1 MMKEIQSFFE
11 IDDRLCALAEQ
22 AEERCKPVFAAIDQ
36 RAAYNGAKVL
46 KAFQNNRVSEPCFYG
61 STGYGYGDQGRE
73 VLDKVV
79 AEAFGA
85 EDALVRHNFV
95 SGTHALTVALFGV
108 LRTGDKMVSIT
119 GRPYDTLE
127 GVIGLNG
134 NKGDGSLM
142 DYGVTYDEVP
152 LLEDGTPNYDAIPEA
167 VRGAKIAYIQRSRGY
182 ALRPAFTLA
191 QIEKM
196 AQLAR
201 SSNPDIIVMVD
212 NCYGEFTDTSEPV
225 QHGADLMIGSMIK
238 NVGGG
243 IARTGGYIAGRK
255 DLVELCSYRLTCV
268 GMGKEVGCTLDMN
281 RELFLG
287 FFHAPDVTASALK
300 TAAFAASLFELLG
313 FACYPRYDEPRN
325 DIVEAICLGDEAH
338 LTAFCQGIQAGSP
351 VDSFVVP
358 EAWDMPGY
366 TSKVIMAAGAFTLGA
381 SIELSADAPIR
392 EPFAVWMQG
401 GITETSG
408 KIGVLLAAQKML
420 ENQLLPTLQC

>member
-11 IDDRLCALAEQ
+11 IDDRLCTLAEQ
-22 AEERCKPVFAAIDQ
+22 AEERCKPVFTAIDQ

-127 GVIGLNG
+127 GVIGLTG

-182 ALRPAFTLA
+182 SLRDSLSC
-191 QIEKM
+191 EKIGDII
-196 AQLAR
+196 
-201 SSNPDIIVMVD
+201 SFVKNIDPNIIVMVD
-212 NCYGEFTDTSEPV
+212 NCYGEFVQVKEPSE
-225 QHGADLMIGSMIK
+225 
-238 NVGGG
+238 
-243 IARTGGYIAGRK
+243 
-255 DLVELCSYRLTCV
+255 
-268 GMGKEVGCTLDMN
+268 
-281 RELFLG
+281 F
-287 FFHAPDVTASALK
+287 
-300 TAAFAASLFELLG
+300 
-313 FACYPRYDEPRN
+313 
-325 DIVEAICLGDEAH
+325 
-338 LTAFCQGIQAGSP
+338 
-351 VDSFVVP
+351 
-358 EAWDMPGY
+358 
-366 TSKVIMAAGAFTLGA
+366 
-381 SIELSADAPIR
+381 
-392 EPFAVWMQG
+392 
-401 GITETSG
+401 
-408 KIGVLLAAQKML
+408 
-420 ENQLLPTLQC
+420 

>member
-127 GVIGLNG
+127 GVIGLTG

-167 VRGAKIAYIQRSRGY
+167 VRGAKSLTFSVLEVTHCVRHLRLHRLKRWHSWHAAATRISLSWWITAMANLPILPSR
-182 ALRPAFTLA
+182 FSMV
-191 QIEKM
+191 QI
-196 AQLAR
+196 
-201 SSNPDIIVMVD
+201 
-212 NCYGEFTDTSEPV
+212 
-225 QHGADLMIGSMIK
+225 
-238 NVGGG
+238 
-243 IARTGGYIAGRK
+243 
-255 DLVELCSYRLTCV
+255 
-268 GMGKEVGCTLDMN
+268 
-281 RELFLG
+281 
-287 FFHAPDVTASALK
+287 
-300 TAAFAASLFELLG
+300 
-313 FACYPRYDEPRN
+313 
-325 DIVEAICLGDEAH
+325 
-338 LTAFCQGIQAGSP
+338 
-351 VDSFVVP
+351 
-358 EAWDMPGY
+358 
-366 TSKVIMAAGAFTLGA
+366 
-381 SIELSADAPIR
+381 
-392 EPFAVWMQG
+392 
-401 GITETSG
+401 
-408 KIGVLLAAQKML
+408 
-420 ENQLLPTLQC
+420 